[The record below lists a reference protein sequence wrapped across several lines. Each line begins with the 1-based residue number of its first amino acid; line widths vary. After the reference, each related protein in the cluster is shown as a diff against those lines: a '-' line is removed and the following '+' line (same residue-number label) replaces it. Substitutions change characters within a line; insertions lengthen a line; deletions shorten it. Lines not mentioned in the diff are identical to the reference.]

1 MATGG
6 VITKTGKNVMLNRTY
21 KSSPDYTIPSTF
33 RVGIGTTTPVAAD
46 TGLGIHIPIGDGTVN
61 DDGSNTLTS
70 SDGGENSTSNTTTYK
85 EGAGVT
91 DNTAQNLKTDN
102 SSATKRWYIADLA
115 SAGTK
120 ITGTEPVSF
129 WIYIYDAT
137 TLAMFKSSGT
147 ALEVRL
153 GSTLATDYFKITRTA
168 AQLAVGWNWITTGTT
183 NVEDLTETGTVAGDI
198 DTFEIVITTNNAT
211 DDWTDGYVVYDLL
224 RQWAT
229 SDLGAVF
236 VTGYPIFD
244 ETNKKVTLRYYL
256 NSLQANGFP
265 IDETGSFNTDG
276 TPLMIDRDVFTSIS
290 KTSSDEIAIVVVN
303 TMV

>member
-6 VITKTGKNVMLNRTY
+6 VITNLGKNVMINRTY

-33 RVGIGTTTPVAAD
+33 RMGIGTTTPVVTD
-46 TGLGIHIPIGDGTVN
+46 TALDIHIPLANGTVN
-61 DDGSNTLTS
+61 DNGSNTLTS
-70 SDGGENSTSNTTTYK
+70 SAGGEDTTDNTSTYK
-85 EGAGVT
+85 EGAGIT
-91 DNTAQNLKTDN
+91 DATSQNLLTDN
-102 SSATKRWYIADLA
+102 SSVTKRWYIANLA

-120 ITGTEPVSF
+120 ITGTEPVSL
-129 WIYIYDAT
+129 WIYIYDAA
-137 TLAMFKSSGT
+137 TLAMFKTSGT

-153 GSTLATDYFKITRTA
+153 GSTLDTDYYSVTRTS
-168 AQLAVGWNWITTGTT
+168 AQLAVGWNWITTGTV
-183 NVEDLTETGTVAGDI
+183 NVEDLSETGTVAGDI

-211 DDWTDGYVVYDLL
+211 DDWTDGYVIYDLL
-224 RQWAT
+224 RQWAVADL
-229 SDLGAVF
+229 SDNF
-236 VTGYPIFD
+236 VTGYPVFD
-244 ETNKKVTLRYYL
+244 EVNKKVTLRYYL

-265 IDETGSFNTDG
+265 LAETGSFNTDG

>member
-61 DDGSNTLTS
+61 DDGTNTLTS

-91 DNTAQNLKTDN
+91 DGTAQNLKTDN

-120 ITGTEPVSF
+120 ITGTKPVSL
-129 WIYIYDAT
+129 WLYIKDAAA
-137 TLAMFKSSGT
+137 LAMFKSSGT
-147 ALEVRL
+147 ALEIRL
-153 GSTLATDYFKITRTA
+153 GSTLATNFYKITRTA

-198 DTFEIVITTNNAT
+198 DTFEIVITTNNAA
-211 DDWTDGYVVYDLL
+211 DDWDDTDVIYDLL
-224 RQWAT
+224 RQWEVADL
-229 SDLGAVF
+229 SDTF
-236 VTGYPIFD
+236 VTGYPVFD
-244 ETNKKVTLRYYL
+244 ETNKKVTMRYYL

-265 IDETGSFNTDG
+265 ITETGSFNTDG
-276 TPLMIDRDVFTSIS
+276 TPLIIDHDVFTSIS
-290 KTSSDEIAIVVVN
+290 KTSTDEIAIVVVN